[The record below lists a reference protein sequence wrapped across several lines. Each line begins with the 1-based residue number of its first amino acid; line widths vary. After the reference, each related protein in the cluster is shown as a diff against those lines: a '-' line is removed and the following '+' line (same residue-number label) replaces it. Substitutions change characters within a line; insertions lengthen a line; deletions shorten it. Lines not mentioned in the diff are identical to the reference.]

1 MTKGEYL
8 LTQRDRQMTM
18 AIKKQ
23 SKQDFSGARMH
34 KNIAAGFQMK
44 LEKST
49 VKELQARH
57 E

>member
-18 AIKKQ
+18 AIAKQ
-23 SKQDFSGARMH
+23 KVRDFSSARMH
-34 KNIAAGFQMK
+34 KNIALGFQIK